1 MATDEDYPI
10 DLPILVIE
18 AQIFVAVKKFP
29 FLPNKLIPSALVQ
42 HSQPLLQLTRL
53 TLGLSLGGVDSI
65 VVIPSLLFFYVADV
79 IACCPL

>member
-29 FLPNKLIPSALVQ
+29 FLPNKLIPSNNVCTLHQTQGSTRARWPEGSWV
-42 HSQPLLQLTRL
+42 QPLNWVR
-53 TLGLSLGGVDSI
+53 GSI
-65 VVIPSLLFFYVADV
+65 YHVVNQNV
-79 IACCPL
+79 